1 MLYPCSIGL
10 ELTLTDD
17 LESNIEKGLA
27 QDLAQSQSPW
37 NVALLDVVET
47 K

>member
-1 MLYPCSIGL
+1 MSYPCSIGL

-17 LESNIEKGLA
+17 LKSGIDESLA